1 MSRSATSSTPSAV
14 SKSSEGIFDLPAK
27 ESRLALIDEE
37 MAKATFWDDSRKAQ
51 AVVQER
57 AAVARLV
64 GRVKDLDTQ
73 LQEIR
78 LLWEMGTEAGDESVA
93 EEISQGL
100 ARLRED
106 ISASIRPS
114 RVSLAGRSKMPS
126 EIVEP
131 LVELGHV
138 TLELA

>member
-1 MSRSATSSTPSAV
+1 
-14 SKSSEGIFDLPAK
+14 
-27 ESRLALIDEE
+27 

-57 AAVARLV
+57 ASVARLV

-73 LQEIR
+73 IQEIR

-93 EEISQGL
+93 DEISQGL

-106 ISASIRPS
+106 IEAF
-114 RVSLAGRSKMPS
+114 
-126 EIVEP
+126 
-131 LVELGHV
+131 EL
-138 TLELA
+138 